1 MKKICRVFLSSIN
14 VLYKILP
21 FFIGLFCYCSFYT
34 ENGNL
39 YPVLDAVYS
48 SLKLYSGVTEGG
60 IPLTAPIEIARLLA
74 LFTTLSILVKVL
86 NRIMDFADWIK
97 LKLKKL
103 MKPMVI
109 YGDSDYAD
117 CVFDSLEKRRRIR
130 GGEALIQGAS
140 RYLLMFS
147 DDTRNLGFYNKHY
160 EYLKDRNVC
169 IMLDN
174 ISRQNIENTKL
185 TLFSAA
191 ENSARQYWRS
201 YPVEKSERIA
211 FIGFGGVGENLL
223 LYGLQMNIIDP
234 AQHFEYHIF
243 GDAEEFGREHAELD
257 KMGPDEIFFHSERE
271 YEYSELSG
279 FDRIIICSSTRE
291 GGVIAQA
298 SKVLAAASVPM
309 IYIYAP
315 KGDIITNFFGKDR
328 VVCFGSAKETASID
342 IILNEKTMRAA
353 RAQHEYYRQQ
363 YGGVPWER
371 LDSFKRY
378 SNVSSSDYLFTLE
391 RLMEKGVAVETLA
404 ELEHIR
410 WCRYHYL
417 NNWKYGKERDDIK
430 RLHPDLVPFC
440 ELSEAE
446 IKKDIEAIKSKL
458 DKKQTDNF

>member
-1 MKKICRVFLSSIN
+1 MKKICRVFLSCIS

-21 FFIGLFCYCSFYT
+21 FFIGLLCYSSFYT

-39 YPVLDAVYS
+39 YPIADAVYS
-48 SLKLYSGVTEGG
+48 SLKLYTGVTEGG
-60 IPLTAPIEIARLLA
+60 IPLTAPIEIARFLA
-74 LFTTLSILVKVL
+74 LSTTLTILVKAL
-86 NRIMDFADWIK
+86 NRIMDFADW
-97 LKLKKL
+97 LKLRF
-103 MKPMVI
+103 MKPTVI

-117 CVFDSLEKRRRIR
+117 CVFESLGKLRRIR
-130 GGEALIQGAS
+130 GGEDLIQGAS

-147 DDTRNLGFYNKHY
+147 DDTRNLRFYNKHY

-174 ISRQNIENTKL
+174 VSRQNIENTKL

-243 GDAEEFGREHAELD
+243 GDAEEFRREHTKLD
-257 KMGPDEIFFHSERE
+257 KMAPDEIFFHGEQE
-271 YEYSELSG
+271 YKYSELSG
-279 FDRIIICSSTRE
+279 FDRIIVCSSTRE

-298 SKVLAAASVPM
+298 SKILAAVSLPT

-315 KGDIITNFFGKDR
+315 KGDIVTNFFGKAR
-328 VVCFGSAKETASID
+328 NVCFGSAKETASID
-342 IILNEKTMRAA
+342 IILNEKTMQAA
-353 RAQHEYYRQQ
+353 RAQHEHYRQQ
-363 YGGVPWER
+363 YGGVPWEQ

-378 SNVSSSDYLFTLE
+378 SNVSSSDYMFTLE
-391 RLMEKGVAVETLA
+391 RLMEKGVSVETLA

-417 NNWKYGKERDDIK
+417 NNWKYGKERDDVK
-430 RLHPDLVPFC
+430 RLHPDLIPFS
-440 ELSEAE
+440 ELSEDAVR
-446 IKKDIEAIKSKL
+446 KDIEAIKSKL
-458 DKKQTDNF
+458 EEIDR

>member
-21 FFIGLFCYCSFYT
+21 FFIGLFCYSSFYI

-39 YPVLDAVYS
+39 YPILDAVYS
-48 SLKLYSGVTEGG
+48 SLKLYSGITEGE

-74 LFTTLSILVKVL
+74 LFTTLSILVKAL
-86 NRIMDFADWIK
+86 NKIMDFANW
-97 LKLKKL
+97 LKLKL

-117 CVFDSLEKRRRIR
+117 CVFESLDKCRRIR
-130 GGEALIQGAS
+130 GGENLIQGAS

-147 DDTRNLGFYNKHY
+147 DDTRNLKFYNKYY
-160 EYLKDRNVC
+160 EYLKDKNVY

-185 TLFSAA
+185 TLFSTA

-211 FIGFGGVGENLL
+211 FIGFGDVGQNLL

-243 GDAEEFGREHAELD
+243 GDAEEFRREHTELD
-257 KMGPDEIFFHSERE
+257 KMAPDAIFFHSERE

-279 FDRIIICSSTRE
+279 FDRIIICSSLRE

-298 SKVLAAASVPM
+298 SKILAAVSLPT

-315 KGDIITNFFGKDR
+315 KGDIITNFFGKGR
-328 VVCFGSAKETASID
+328 IVCFGSANETASID
-342 IILNEKTMRAA
+342 IILNEKTMQAA

-363 YGGVPWER
+363 YGGVPWEQ

-378 SNVSSSDYLFTLE
+378 SNVSSSDYLFTIE
-391 RLMEKGVAVETLA
+391 RLVEKGVGFDVLA

-410 WCRYHYL
+410 WCRYYYL
-417 NNWKYGKERDDIK
+417 NNWRYGKERDDIK
-430 RLHPDLVPFC
+430 RLHPDLVPFR
-440 ELSEAE
+440 ELSGDE

-458 DKKQTDNF
+458 DKK

>member
-1 MKKICRVFLSSIN
+1 MKKICRVFLSSIS

-21 FFIGLFCYCSFYT
+21 FFIGLFCYTSFYT
-34 ENGNL
+34 EKGNL
-39 YPVLDAVYS
+39 YPIFDAVYS
-48 SLKLYSGVTEGG
+48 SMKLYTGVTEGD
-60 IPLTAPIEIARLLA
+60 IPLTAPIEIARFLA
-74 LFTTLSILVKVL
+74 SATTIGILVKALDRV
-86 NRIMDFADWIK
+86 MDFADW
-97 LKLKKL
+97 LKLKF
-103 MKPMVI
+103 MKPTVI

-117 CVFDSLEKRRRIR
+117 CVFESLGKYRRIR
-130 GGEALIQGAS
+130 GGEDLLQGAS

-147 DDTRNLGFYNKHY
+147 DDTRNLKFYNKHY

-243 GDAEEFGREHAELD
+243 GDADEFRREHTELD
-257 KMGPDEIFFHSERE
+257 KMAPDEIFFHGETE
-271 YEYSELSG
+271 YVYSELSG
-279 FDRIIICSSTRE
+279 FDRIIVCGSTRE

-298 SKVLAAASVPM
+298 SKILAAVSLPT
-309 IYIYAP
+309 IYVYAP
-315 KGDIITNFFGKDR
+315 KGDIVTDFFGKSR
-328 VVCFGSAKETASID
+328 NVCFGSAKETASID
-342 IILNEKTMRAA
+342 IILNEKTMQAA

-363 YGGVPWER
+363 YGGVPWEQ

-378 SNVSSSDYLFTLE
+378 SNVSSSDYMLTLD
-391 RLMEKGVAVETLA
+391 RLMEKGVTFETLA

-417 NNWKYGKERDDIK
+417 NNWKYGKERDDVN
-430 RLHPDLVPFC
+430 RRHPSLIPFG
-440 ELSEAE
+440 ELSRDE
-446 IKKDIEAIKSKL
+446 IIKDIEAIKSKL
-458 DKKQTDNF
+458 DKK